1 MQKAKE
7 IAPLKL
13 ASQLRQTTTRY
24 TEHLHPVWKSI
35 ASDIIPSFN
44 NEIITQHMFVYCINK
59 VFIESEQFAYLSYR
73 KREME
78 SMLTVVKMRMFCQ
91 IPLTQLRK
99 KLMLA
104 AMQHFADKCRRIRI
118 LNFIYYIM
126 NLVENEQEVDPA
138 VEVEM
143 LAPALSLLIRRTA
156 RRGWSKMKLY
166 NDIVTKNTKLNY
178 HLSPHLQLAV
188 SKTISETHN
197 DVSLVSVT
205 SALIDN
211 IQKQRLARKT
221 RNFFIK

>member
-1 MQKAKE
+1 
-7 IAPLKL
+7 
-13 ASQLRQTTTRY
+13 
-24 TEHLHPVWKSI
+24 
-35 ASDIIPSFN
+35 
-44 NEIITQHMFVYCINK
+44 
-59 VFIESEQFAYLSYR
+59 
-73 KREME
+73 
-78 SMLTVVKMRMFCQ
+78 
-91 IPLTQLRK
+91 
-99 KLMLA
+99 
-104 AMQHFADKCRRIRI
+104 
-118 LNFIYYIM
+118 M

-138 VEVEM
+138 VEIEM